1 MNGTVMPNQAMH
13 IVGGRM
19 SASPSPGI
27 KLIEGNWPVDQDADG
42 VLEGTSTYRRIVV
55 DLSEALGYRLGKQ
68 VSQTANFRVNYI
80 RIGLRNVDDANDN
93 DGTTYFAGTTE
104 WYSPS
109 KHRID
114 AVQAWRQLEK
124 RLEEDDADDEGL
136 FVATQDRYKGFRYGW
151 TNQTD
156 ISYAT
161 AGAPSALP
169 NGYALVD
176 MVSIYNGG
184 LNDGVPPQNNAIF
197 DRKVGRSSKLGWSA
211 MAQSREFIDQAG
223 IENDPVDAA
232 RIQDYEWTAPAGHNI
247 EVMGGLLIIN
257 VEHSNTDTV
266 QNFDDDFDF
275 QIDIGISG
283 WSSW

>member
-1 MNGTVMPNQAMH
+1 MPNQAMH

-19 SASPSPGI
+19 SSTPSNGI
-27 KLIEGNWPVDQDADG
+27 KLIEGTWPIDQDADG
-42 VLEGTSTYRRIVV
+42 VLEGTATFRRIVV

-68 VSQTANFRVNYI
+68 IPMSANFRVNYI
-80 RIGLRNVDDANDN
+80 RIGLRNVDDPNDN

-104 WYSPS
+104 WYHPS

-124 RLEEDDADDEGL
+124 RLEEDDADNEGL
-136 FVATQDRYKGFRYGW
+136 FVSTEDRYKGFRYGW
-151 TNQTD
+151 VSD
-156 ISYAT
+156 SDVSFAT
-161 AGAPSALP
+161 QGAPAGALP
-169 NGYALVD
+169 NGYNLVD
-176 MVSIYNGG
+176 MVAVYNTGLKNGG
-184 LNDGVPPQNNAIF
+184 VPSQTNPVW
-197 DRKVGRSSKLGWSA
+197 DRLVGRSSKMGWSA
-211 MAQSREFIDQAG
+211 MAQSREFIDQATD
-223 IENDPVDAA
+223 NDPVDAA

-266 QNFDDDFDF
+266 QTFDDDFDF